1 MTIGER
7 IKELRKVFGL
17 TQRQLSAETQIAF
30 QSIVNYENGR
40 REPNSKA
47 MAALE
52 QYFNVTGA
60 YLRGETDEPDEPVW
74 ETPAMKSMLNNMD
87 EFLLQE
93 FLPHIKNTHPE
104 SQEEIRNALAQ
115 INRILCIDN
124 PECQRLGA
132 MLVRI
137 MCASAY
143 DFMCDCAELSLE
155 DANNRTNLSA
165 KRGFLIGNISD
176 TLKQISD
183 ECLLGISSSNT
194 MPQD

>member
-7 IKELRKVFGL
+7 IKELRKAFGL
-17 TQRQLSAETQIAF
+17 TQRQLSAKTQIAL

-60 YLRGETDEPDEPVW
+60 YLRGETDEPDEPIW
-74 ETPAMKSMLNNMD
+74 ETPEMKSMLNSMD

-93 FLPHIKNTHPE
+93 FLPHIKNVHPE

-115 INRILCIDN
+115 VNRILCIDN
-124 PECQRLGA
+124 PECRRLGA
-132 MLVRI
+132 VLVRI

-143 DFMCDCAELSLE
+143 DFMCDCAELSPGV
-155 DANNRTNLSA
+155 DNRTLLSA

-183 ECLLGISSSNT
+183 ECLLGMSASNT